1 MTKVTES
8 SELLD
13 GQKDAVV
20 FYGIVPAIFAL
31 LALMDF
37 ANRLEEIPT
46 NLKVDYES
54 SLYLTYASDIEDLH
68 PGSYRAV
75 LNALF
80 DYNVSMKD

>member
-37 ANRLEEIPT
+37 ANRL
-46 NLKVDYES
+46 
-54 SLYLTYASDIEDLH
+54 
-68 PGSYRAV
+68 
-75 LNALF
+75 
-80 DYNVSMKD
+80 